1 MRRAKTK
8 RMRCPPY
15 LKLTSSWSGPV
26 RPVCE
31 LKLIALSTLSKT
43 YQQLVWSRAAS
54 LWTQTDYF
62 AKVWQPTTAK
72 PTANWSGHLH
82 DTTSKVPCRDQQYV
96 AVAGLGPVAMP
107 LPLSIQSNHWSLSRL
122 LFAQI
127 LLVTVNGC
135 QVDTGLSVQALPPR
149 RLG

>member
-31 LKLIALSTLSKT
+31 LKLITLPKCGSLPLQNQQQTDLAICMTRPPRSHVVTSSMSLS
-43 YQQLVWSRAAS
+43 LVWDRWLCLCLCPSNPITDHS
-54 LWTQTDYF
+54 LAYCLPRFCLLLLMVVKWTR
-62 AKVWQPTTAK
+62 V
-72 PTANWSGHLH
+72 
-82 DTTSKVPCRDQQYV
+82 
-96 AVAGLGPVAMP
+96 
-107 LPLSIQSNHWSLSRL
+107 
-122 LFAQI
+122 
-127 LLVTVNGC
+127 
-135 QVDTGLSVQALPPR
+135 SVQALPPR